1 MSARLTDGPEELEVM
16 DYMTRISLEFIGQAG
31 LGTSFQALDDI
42 EGKENPYAIAVKQLV
57 SVTFSSYTVHL

>member
-1 MSARLTDGPEELEVM
+1 
-16 DYMTRISLEFIGQAG
+16 MTRISLEFIGQAG